1 MRLKSGHRNG
11 NSPEALVRSSRIE
24 SGNTTTSLEKKMRK
38 LVSSAVTG
46 LLLLGA
52 SSIALAQ
59 TVIVTPEQE
68 TVVREYVKK
77 KPLAS
82 IKLPGVELNV
92 GSTVPETVELHTIDA
107 PDITYRYMVV
117 DNRTVLVDPGTRKIV
132 RVID

>member
-1 MRLKSGHRNG
+1 M
-11 NSPEALVRSSRIE
+11 
-24 SGNTTTSLEKKMRK
+24 KKLM
-38 LVSSAVTG
+38 SSALAG
-46 LLLLGA
+46 LFALGT
-52 SSIALAQ
+52 SSLALAQ

-92 GSTVPETVELHTIDA
+92 GSALPETVELHTIDA
-107 PDITYRYMVV
+107 PDINYRYVVV

>member
-1 MRLKSGHRNG
+1 MK
-11 NSPEALVRSSRIE
+11 
-24 SGNTTTSLEKKMRK
+24 K

-107 PDITYRYMVV
+107 PDITYRYVVV